1 MSSPDLTDVDYTAM
15 DAEIAQAQA
24 DCTALLGQIDPTRA
38 SWSRA
43 SWSRASWST
52 SFSKYRVSNSR
63 TSARRPASV
72 GRRVCVLGQPEVG
85 NA

>member
-1 MSSPDLTDVDYTAM
+1 MSSPDLTDVDYGAI

-24 DCTALLGQIDPTRA
+24 DCAALLSQVDPTRA

-52 SFSKYRVSNSR
+52 SFNK
-63 TSARRPASV
+63 
-72 GRRVCVLGQPEVG
+72 
-85 NA
+85 

>member
-1 MSSPDLTDVDYTAM
+1 MSSPDLTAVDYSAM

-24 DCTALLGQIDPTRA
+24 DCEQLLASIDATRA

-52 SFSKYRVSNSR
+52 SFNK
-63 TSARRPASV
+63 
-72 GRRVCVLGQPEVG
+72 
-85 NA
+85 